1 MKGLPIIPKEYL
13 WVSGISVWL
22 PANSKSCL
30 VTVARPSRLPC
41 IRRRT
46 PDAGG
51 TIHMQLDHEPTPEQ
65 WEALKALRAPASMS
79 SAVNSLVIDELV
91 ALGFAMTRGGLAVI
105 TPSGRKVLVR
115 GSPRLLD
122 VAA

>member
-1 MKGLPIIPKEYL
+1 
-13 WVSGISVWL
+13 
-22 PANSKSCL
+22 
-30 VTVARPSRLPC
+30 
-41 IRRRT
+41 
-46 PDAGG
+46 
-51 TIHMQLDHEPTPEQ
+51 MQIDHEPTPEQ

-79 SAVNSLVIDELV
+79 SAVTPSVIDELV
-91 ALGFAMTRGGLAVI
+91 ALGLAMTRGGFIVI